1 MKPLTLPGFLMG
13 DCWPLDR
20 FLKPLTLLGFRLYVA
35 WVFFASGLT
44 KIQSWSSTLSLFA
57 DEYHVPLL
65 PPELAAYLGTA
76 TELLLPV
83 LLAVGILTRPAALAL
98 FVFNGIAV
106 MSYPYLF
113 TVEGAGG
120 FWQHV
125 LWGAMLWTVFVFGPG
140 KLALDY
146 PLSQRLS
153 QHLAQGR

>member
-13 DCWPLDR
+13 DCWSLDR

-76 TELLLPV
+76 AELLLPV

-106 MSYPYLF
+106 MSYPYLL

>member
-13 DCWPLDR
+13 DCWPLDG

-76 TELLLPV
+76 AELLLPV